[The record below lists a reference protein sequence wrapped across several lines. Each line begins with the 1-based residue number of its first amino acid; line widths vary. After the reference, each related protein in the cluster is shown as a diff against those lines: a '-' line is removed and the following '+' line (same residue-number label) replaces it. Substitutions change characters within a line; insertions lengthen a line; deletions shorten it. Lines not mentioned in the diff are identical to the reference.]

1 MPFRP
6 DETFAFLREGYAFGR
21 RRFDRRGSDAYQTR
35 LLLRR
40 TVLLRGEAAA
50 RLFYDGSRFRR
61 AGAGVYPVV
70 RTLLGR
76 GGVQGLDNEAHRRRK
91 ALLMR
96 PMTPG
101 NLTRLAD
108 LFERHWREAV
118 ERSWSQ
124 SERVV
129 LLDAAQAVLFDAVC
143 EWAGVPGGD
152 VGLRNDVVA
161 MIDGAGSAGPRH
173 LRARRG
179 RDEGNVRAATLIARV
194 RAGDVAVPAG
204 SIVGMIARSPLG
216 LHTAAVELLNIV
228 RPTVAVAWYVVWLAH
243 ALHEHAVDRDRL
255 ADDAAYARSFA
266 HKVRRFYPF
275 FPVATAVVR
284 RPFEWRGHRFAAGT
298 RTLLD
303 LYATCHDA
311 RLFPDPDAFLA
322 DRFLGR
328 HPDPYALIPQGG
340 GDYFAG
346 HRCAGE
352 QATLA
357 VLTRAAGLLASM
369 SYRVPPQDLG
379 YALNRFPARPRSR
392 FVMSDVRLA

>member
-1 MPFRP
+1 MPFLP
-6 DETFAFLREGYAFGR
+6 DETFAFLREGYPFGR
-21 RRFDRRGSDAYQTR
+21 RRFDRRGSDVYETR
-35 LLLRR
+35 LLLQR
-40 TVLLRGEAAA
+40 TIFLRGGAAA

-76 GGVQGLDNEAHRRRK
+76 GGVQGLDDQAHRRRK

-96 PMTPG
+96 PMTPD
-101 NLTRLAD
+101 NLARLAD
-108 LFERHWREAV
+108 LFESHWRRAA

-124 SERVV
+124 SGRIV

-152 VGLRNDVVA
+152 VTLRNDVVA

-179 RDEGNVRAATLIARV
+179 RDDGNVRAGTLIARV
-194 RAGDVAVPAG
+194 RRGEVAVPPG
-204 SIVGMIARSPLG
+204 SVVDLIVASPLD

-255 ADDAAYARSFA
+255 ADDGAYARSFA
-266 HKVRRFYPF
+266 HEVRRFYPF
-275 FPVATAVVR
+275 FPVATGVVR

-311 RLFPDPDAFLA
+311 RLFPDPDVFAA

-328 HPDPYALIPQGG
+328 EPDPYTLIPQGG

-357 VLTRAAGLLASM
+357 VLTRGVRLLASM
-369 SYRVPPQDLG
+369 SYRVPPQDLD
-379 YALNRFPARPRSR
+379 YALNRFPAQPRSR
-392 FVMSDVRLA
+392 FVMADVRLA